1 MMTDNL
7 ISSIPYFAKLDPATL
22 EEIRKAATRH
32 KFSAEEII
40 FNEDDQGTGLWI
52 IEKGW
57 IKVVKYSLSGREQVL
72 HYLGPGEALN
82 LIGVFTNKPNPASVI
97 TLEPAVLYHI
107 PRQVMLDLIDQRP
120 DLARQVIADLAERVT
135 HLVSMVEDLSLR
147 SVEARL
153 ARYILGHRETGPI
166 SRQRWATQSEIA
178 ARVGTVPDVLNRV
191 LRKFCEEG
199 LIELSR
205 QEIKILD
212 RTRLEEKIQQD

>member
-1 MMTDNL
+1 MTDAL
-7 ISSIPYFAKLDPATL
+7 ITSISYFAKLDPVTL

-32 KFSAEEII
+32 KFSAGEII
-40 FNEDDQGTGLWI
+40 FNENDQGTGLWI

-97 TLEPAVLYHI
+97 TLEPSILHHI
-107 PRQVMLDLIDQRP
+107 PRQVMIDLIDHHP
-120 DLARQVIADLAERVT
+120 DLAKLVIADLAERVT

-153 ARYILGHRETGPI
+153 ARYILGHRESGPI
-166 SRQRWATQSEIA
+166 SRQPWATQSEIA

-191 LRKFCEEG
+191 LRKFSEEG

-205 QEIKILD
+205 QQIKIID
-212 RTRLEEKIQQD
+212 RAKLEEKIQQD

>member
-1 MMTDNL
+1 MTDNL
-7 ISSIPYFAKLDPATL
+7 ISSISYFGKLDPATL

-32 KFSAEEII
+32 RFSAGEII
-40 FNEDDQGTGLWI
+40 FSEYDQGTGLWI

-72 HYLGPGEALN
+72 HYLGPGETLN
-82 LIGVFTNKPNPASVI
+82 LIGVFTSKPNPASVI
-97 TLEPAVLYHI
+97 TLEPSVLHHI
-107 PRQVMLDLIDQRP
+107 PRQVILDLIDHHP
-120 DLARQVIADLAERVT
+120 DLAKLIIADLAERVT

-153 ARYILGHRETGPI
+153 ARYILGHRETGPM

-191 LRKFCEEG
+191 LRKFSEEG
-199 LIELSR
+199 LIEISR

-212 RTRLEEKIQQD
+212 RVKLEEKIHQD